1 VAYLNVE
8 IVLKLAASHI
18 ERARELLADHVAK
31 TLSASEVQIEPVFP
45 GLTQGN
51 RARMFTVKLPQ
62 TLPRDAVN
70 RLLSDLRADAAIEYA
85 ELPAVKH
92 PLSART

>member
-1 VAYLNVE
+1 ME

-31 TLSASEVQIEPVFP
+31 TVSAGEVQIEPVFP

-51 RARMFTVKLPQ
+51 RARLFTVKLPRS
-62 TLPRDAVN
+62 LPKDAVN
-70 RLLSDLRADAAIEYA
+70 RLLSDLRADSAIEYA
-85 ELPAVKH
+85 ELPAAKQ
-92 PLSART
+92 PMSART